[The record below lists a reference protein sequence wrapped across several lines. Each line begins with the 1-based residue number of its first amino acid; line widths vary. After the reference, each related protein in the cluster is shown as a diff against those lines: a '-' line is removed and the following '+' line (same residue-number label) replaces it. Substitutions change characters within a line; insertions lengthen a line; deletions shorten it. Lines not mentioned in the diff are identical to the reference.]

1 MLTNPTYVPAV
12 PDMDAADPLGTGA
25 LIEMFYR
32 SIFPGINNVVAHVR
46 IYSAICWMVGRIDE
60 TAAEIPGVDMLAL
73 SKTGLEKIQLLLTW
87 YNRQNVVGMAGANRD
102 FPTDNSRRTLSF
114 TEIATAKVARILA
127 DDPSATITD
136 LGVQF
141 LYELQYE
148 PSLTGGLGF
157 LERHPEVRDTYRLT
171 TAGRKLADEYDKAIR
186 GSKWY
191 DWLADLN
198 QVTTRFE
205 EVQEMGDLLDVR
217 TPSPGERRVFASA
230 YYPVTKDDVTGSR
243 VQYRCNGVTLLL
255 RALEAEQAMW
265 DPRTLGGDVE
275 ALRMTMA
282 RGMTLQGVPVNL
294 QGLDELQGWWMNLL
308 LHELIRLSLDTL
320 SRNVAVWIYHA
331 TLLELP
337 RRDIAMCVEQLGE
350 RMESALPDIFRSDV
364 RSYVAHLDMLR
375 GATAETFYEA
385 SVAVP
390 ELRVDMWLEKLLKVS
405 NFDKGTAEEEE
416 ALVEAYQ
423 SLVFC
428 AVEARQLLSNPHVE
442 QSDLRN
448 DRLPL
453 SVLRGILADFEDDQP
468 SAFFAHIIQF
478 YVVLLHFNVVR
489 ERTARRDANNRFI
502 FAIGEDGLE
511 QVTTKGVFPG
521 VGLGAARNR
530 LRQALVILA
539 QCGFVESRDGPHSFV
554 LTDAGRERLIRGVP
568 NL

>member
-46 IYSAICWMVGRIDE
+46 IYSAICWMVGRIEE
-60 TAAEIPGVDMLAL
+60 TAAEIPSVDMLAL

-127 DDPSATITD
+127 EDPGATITD

-171 TAGRKLADEYDKAIR
+171 AAGRKLADEYDKVIR
-186 GSKWY
+186 GSMWY

-198 QVTTRFE
+198 KVTTRFE

-243 VQYRCNGVTLLL
+243 VQYRCKGVTLLL
-255 RALEAEQAMW
+255 RALEAEQAMR
-265 DPRTLGGDVE
+265 DPGTLGVDVE
-275 ALRMTMA
+275 ALRTTMA
-282 RGMTLQGVPVNL
+282 RGTTLQGVPVNL
-294 QGLDELQGWWMNLL
+294 QGLEEFQGWWMNLL

-320 SRNVAVWIYHA
+320 SRNVAVWIYDA

-337 RRDIAMCVEQLGE
+337 RRDIAMCAEQLGE
-350 RMESALPDIFRSDV
+350 RMESALPDKFRSDV
-364 RSYVAHLDMLR
+364 RSYAAHLDMLR
-375 GATAETFYEA
+375 GATAETFYAA

-390 ELRVDMWLEKLLKVS
+390 ELRVDMQLERLLKVS
-405 NFDKGTAEEEE
+405 NFDKETEEERE
-416 ALVEAYQ
+416 ALVEAYR

-428 AVEARQLLSNPHVE
+428 AVEARQLVSNPHVE
-442 QSDLRN
+442 QIDLRN

-453 SVLRGILADFEDDQP
+453 AVLRGVLSDFEDDRP
-468 SAFFAHIIQF
+468 AAFFAHIIQF

-502 FAIGEDGLE
+502 FTIGEDGLE

-539 QCGFVESRDGPHSFV
+539 QCGFVESRDGASSFV
-554 LTDAGRERLIRGVP
+554 LTDAGRERLTRGVP
-568 NL
+568 DF